1 MEKITAIG
9 EILYDVYPETKNLGG
24 APLNFLYHVY
34 KLTGNGN
41 IISRVGNDVLGK
53 NATDFLEN
61 SGINTDYIQIDHL
74 HPTGVTTVTLDDKKV
89 PSFRI
94 DEGRAFDFIEGTS
107 EIENLVEKETDCL
120 YFGSLAQ
127 RNEASRKTIQKLWK
141 KKIKYFCDLNL
152 RQNFYTEEI
161 ITRSIRS
168 ANVLKINIDE
178 LKLINQIIF
187 KKEYSFETSTEDL
200 INNFNIELL
209 AVTKGANG
217 STLFCKDKTDDCG
230 NIPGEVVDT
239 LGAGDSFASILCIG
253 YLREWEPSKINRL
266 ANEFA
271 SEICK
276 IEGALPKTDEVYSRI
291 KKKMNSE

>member
-1 MEKITAIG
+1 MEKIAAIG

-24 APLNFLYHVY
+24 APLNFLYHVF

-53 NATDFLEN
+53 NACDFLQS
-61 SGINTDYIQIDHL
+61 SGINTDYIQVDHV
-74 HPTGVTTVTLDDKKV
+74 HPTGVTTVTLDEKRV

-94 DEGRAFDFIEGTS
+94 DERRAYDFIKGTS
-107 EIENLVEKETDCL
+107 EIKKLVEEETDCL

-127 RNEASRKTIQKLWK
+127 RNEMTRNTIQNLLG

-152 RQNFYTEEI
+152 RQKFYTEEI
-161 ITRSIRS
+161 IKKSINS
-168 ANVLKINIDE
+168 TNILKINIDE

-187 KKEYSFETSTEDL
+187 KKEYSFQSSTNDL
-200 INNFNIELL
+200 LNNFNIEML

-217 STLFCKDKTDDCG
+217 STLFHKGEVDDCSNLSG
-230 NIPGEVVDT
+230 KVVDT

-253 YLREWEPSKINRL
+253 YLRGWKLSKINRL

-276 IEGALPKTDEVYSRI
+276 IEGALPNTDEVYSMI
-291 KKKMNSE
+291 KEKMNSE

>member
-34 KLTGNGN
+34 KLTEIGN
-41 IISRVGNDVLGK
+41 IISRIGNDVLGR
-53 NATDFLEN
+53 NALAFLQS
-61 SGINTDYIQIDHL
+61 SGMKTEYIQIDHL
-74 HPTGVTTVTLDDKKV
+74 HPTGVTTVTLDEKRV

-94 DEGRAFDFIEGTS
+94 DEGRAYDFIEETS
-107 EIENLVEKETDCL
+107 EIKKLVEEETDCL
-120 YFGSLAQ
+120 YFGTLAQ
-127 RNEASRKTIQKLWK
+127 RNKTTRNTIQNLLGK
-141 KKIKYFCDLNL
+141 KVKYFCDLNL

-161 ITRSIRS
+161 ITRAIKS

-178 LKLINQIIF
+178 LKLINQIIL
-187 KKEYSFETSTEDL
+187 KKEYSFESSTREL
-200 INNFNIELL
+200 INNFNIEML

-217 STLFCKDKTDDCG
+217 STLFYKGEVDDCG
-230 NIPGEVVDT
+230 NISGKVVDT

-253 YLREWEPSKINRL
+253 YLRGWKLSKINRL

-276 IEGALPKTDEVYSRI
+276 IEGALPQTDEVYSRI
-291 KKKMNSE
+291 KEKMNSE